1 MTAKEF
7 LTQAYRIEDRIT
19 SLKRQL
25 LTLNGGMKAPNYN
38 NIGGGRSSTVNNE
51 TERKGIKALELEEK
65 ICKEVERLEQVQLDI
80 YNAIEGLDNIN
91 ERLVLRHRYIELT
104 HDGKQPSW
112 EIIAYQMHYSV
123 MQVARLH
130 GKALEHLKF

>member
-25 LTLNGGMKAPNYN
+25 EAIYSPKCQTYN
-38 NIGGGRSSTVNNE
+38 NIGGKASENVSI
-51 TERKGIKALELEEK
+51 TEQQGIKALELEDKLRVE
-65 ICKEVERLEQVQLDI
+65 IERLEGVQLDI
-80 YNAIEGLDNIN
+80 FNAIQALDNIN
-91 ERLVLRHRYIELT
+91 EQLVLRYRYIELT

-112 EIIAYQMHYSV
+112 EIIAYKMHYST
-123 MQVARLH
+123 MQTIRLH

>member
-25 LTLNGGMKAPNYN
+25 EAIYSPKCQTYN
-38 NIGGGRSSTVNNE
+38 NIGGKCLENVSI
-51 TERKGIKALELEEK
+51 TEQQGIKALELEEK
-65 ICKEVERLEQVQLDI
+65 LRVEIERLEGVQLDI
-80 YNAIEGLDNIN
+80 YNAIQALDNVN
-91 ERLVLRHRYIELT
+91 EQLVLRYRYIELT

-112 EIIAYQMHYSV
+112 EIVAYKMHYSTI
-123 MQVARLH
+123 QTIRLH

>member
-7 LTQAYRIEDRIT
+7 LTQAYRIEDRIA

-25 LTLNGGMKAPNYN
+25 EAIYSPRGQIYN
-38 NIGGGRSSTVNNE
+38 NIGGKGSENVSI
-51 TERKGIKALELEEK
+51 TEQQGLKAIELQEK
-65 ICKEVERLEQVQLDI
+65 LRAEIERLECVQLDV
-80 YNAIEGLDNIN
+80 YNAINGLSNIN
-91 ERLVLRHRYIELT
+91 EQLVLRYRYIELT

-112 EIIAYQMHYSV
+112 EIVAYKMHYSTI
-123 MQVARLH
+123 QTIRLH

>member
-19 SLKRQL
+19 SLKNQL
-25 LTLNGGMKAPNYN
+25 LTLECGMSSPNYN
-38 NIGGGRSSTVNNE
+38 NIGGHGSDIKSI
-51 TERKGIKALELEEK
+51 TEQKGMKALELREK
-65 ICKEVERLEQVQLDI
+65 IRKEVERLERVQLDI
-80 YNAIEGLDNIN
+80 YNAIEALDNVN
-91 ERLVLRHRYIELT
+91 EQLVLRYRYIELT

-112 EIIAYQMHYSV
+112 EIIAYKMHYSV